1 VVELWRQVKVGMAIV
16 SFSDIFI
23 SFTLIVNALALMT
36 PNYYHQYDQTLITSS
51 SSSSLPLSV
60 TPSTTSPAPATPDY
74 FIQTALRFK
83 ALMLKIRRLS
93 CLLIIWNIL
102 FLFLMAFVFP

>member
-1 VVELWRQVKVGMAIV
+1 MCGSVLIMAIV

-23 SFTLIVNALALMT
+23 SLTLIVNALALMT
-36 PNYYHQYDQTLITSS
+36 PNYYHQYDQPPTTPLS
-51 SSSSLPLSV
+51 SSSSLPLTTPPASV
-60 TPSTTSPAPATPDY
+60 APSAPPAPDY

-93 CLLIIWNIL
+93 CLIIIWNTI